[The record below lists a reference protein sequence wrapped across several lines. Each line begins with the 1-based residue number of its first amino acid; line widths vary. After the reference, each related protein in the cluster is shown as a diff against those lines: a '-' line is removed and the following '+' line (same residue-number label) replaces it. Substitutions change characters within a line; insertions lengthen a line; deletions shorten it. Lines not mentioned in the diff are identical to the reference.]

1 MKIAFVSNI
10 LNHHQYEFSEIIKK
24 YCEYSFIS
32 TSNAESFGY
41 QKSIEADYVIQWN
54 KENKDLIDD
63 IIRKA
68 DVAIFGSC
76 PQELQELRMKENKLS
91 FIYSERLFKRGI
103 WRRFW
108 PKTAKALKNKFT
120 INKDKNLY
128 VLCASAYLPYDLSL
142 IKFPSQKCFKWGYF
156 PSLKEYDNI
165 DRLID
170 TKKHHSIL
178 WAGRF
183 IKWKHPEKVIQLGR
197 ILKKEGYQFEI
208 KMIGDGPL
216 KPNIK
221 KMINKYQLS
230 DNIKIIGSLQP
241 DAVRREM
248 EASEIY
254 LFTSNEKEGWGAVV
268 NEAMNSACSVVI
280 DHRVGSSPFLVDS
293 GTNGLIYDGTV
304 TDLHT
309 CVTYLL
315 NHPETRKKISKCAY
329 EQISKLWNAKLGV
342 ERLLT
347 LSSAL
352 LEHRDPP
359 EYEDG
364 PCSKA
369 ILYKPNQINL
379 PMQI

>member
-1 MKIAFVSNI
+1 MKVVFISNI

-24 YCEYSFIS
+24 RCEYYFIA
-32 TSNAESFGY
+32 TSKAESFGY

-54 KENKDLIDD
+54 EESKDLIND

-76 PQELQELRMKENKLS
+76 PQELRDLRMKENKLS
-91 FIYSERLFKRGI
+91 FVYSERLFKKGI

-108 PKTAKALKNKFT
+108 PKTAKALKNRFT
-120 INKDKNLY
+120 VNKDKNLY

-142 IKFPSQKCFKWGYF
+142 IKFPPQKCFKWGYF
-156 PSLKEYDNI
+156 PSLKEYEKI
-165 DRLID
+165 DELID
-170 TKKHHSIL
+170 AKKQHSIL

-183 IKWKHPEKVIQLGR
+183 IKLKHPEKVIQLGR
-197 ILKKEGYQFEI
+197 ILKKEGYRFEI

-216 KPNIK
+216 KPSIE
-221 KMINKYQLS
+221 KMISRYNLS
-230 DNIKIIGSLQP
+230 DNIKTIDSMQP
-241 DAVRREM
+241 DEVRLEM
-248 EASEIY
+248 ESSEIY
-254 LFTSNEKEGWGAVV
+254 LFTSNKKEGWGAVV
-268 NEAMNSACSVVI
+268 NEAMNSACSVVV
-280 DHRVGSSPFLVDS
+280 DHHVGSSPFLIES

-315 NHPETRKKISKCAY
+315 NHPEIRKKMGKCAY
-329 EQISKLWNAKLGV
+329 EQISNLWNAKSAV
-342 ERLLT
+342 ERLLA

-352 LEHRDPP
+352 LKNSSLP
-359 EYEDG
+359 EYKDG

-369 ILYKPNQINL
+369 IVYKQA
-379 PMQI
+379 